1 MEELKKFFPICKK
14 YIQYLLKLGFKEFF
28 KNVIEII
35 LLALLSCLVYLPIDM
50 IRILLDKLLF
60 LFTKTDAF
68 NNITDLIFAII
79 SACTAI
85 YVFVR
90 FFNIRYSNIEE
101 IRKDRKE
108 IMYKKNDDKSFEEKK
123 KDNDKEDIERR
134 ERAMEEFE
142 LPKEF
147 EVKNK
152 K

>member
-28 KNVIEII
+28 INAVELI
-35 LLALLSCLVYLPIDM
+35 LLALLSCLVYLPAEM
-50 IRILLDKLLF
+50 IQMILDKFIF
-60 LFTKTDAF
+60 LFTKS
-68 NNITDLIFAII
+68 NNYSGILDLVFVII
-79 SACTAI
+79 SAVVAI
-85 YVFVR
+85 YVFIK
-90 FFNIRYSNIEE
+90 FFNKRYENIEE

-108 IMYKKNDDKSFEEKK
+108 IMFKKNVDKSFEEKK

-152 K
+152 R